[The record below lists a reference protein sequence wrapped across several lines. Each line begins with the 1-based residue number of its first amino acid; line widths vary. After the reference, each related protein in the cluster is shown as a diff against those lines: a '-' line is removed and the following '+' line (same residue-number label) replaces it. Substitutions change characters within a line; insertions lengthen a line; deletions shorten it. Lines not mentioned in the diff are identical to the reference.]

1 MKKQGLALQLAISK
15 TMLVKLAK
23 QNKEAKTIEDLK
35 EINEM
40 LIVELTNTLSLS
52 SIYLDKNV
60 NVKTLDI
67 NVDEK

>member
-35 EINEM
+35 EINKM

-60 NVKTLDI
+60 NVKTLD
-67 NVDEK
+67 EK

>member
-40 LIVELTNTLSLS
+40 LIVELTNALSLS

-60 NVKTLDI
+60 NVKTLD
-67 NVDEK
+67 EK

>member
-60 NVKTLDI
+60 NVKTLD
-67 NVDEK
+67 EK

>member
-1 MKKQGLALQLAISK
+1 
-15 TMLVKLAK
+15 MLVKLAK

-35 EINEM
+35 EINKM

-60 NVKTLDI
+60 NVKTLD
-67 NVDEK
+67 EK